1 MKKALTCLL
10 AVAFL
15 YAGAASADVH
25 REVWQCKAEEGKTVE
40 DIQAVNSKWLAW
52 MRKNV
57 DKGIDSGISTAVVG
71 NLEGFLFVDTYPTL
85 DSWSEGRG
93 AQEDNE
99 EMDAIQEEFN
109 EVMSCSQ
116 NSLMRHQPTP

>member
-15 YAGAASADVH
+15 YAGAASADSY

-40 DIQAVNSKWLAW
+40 DIQAVNSTWLAW

-57 DKGIDSGISTAVVG
+57 DKGISSAILTAVVG
-71 NLEGFLFVDTYPTL
+71 NLEGFMFVDTYPTL
-85 DSWSEGRG
+85 DAWSEGRG

-99 EMDAIQEEFN
+99 EMAEIQEAFN
-109 EVMSCSQ
+109 EVMMCKE
-116 NSLMRHQPTP
+116 NSLLEHQPTP

>member
-1 MKKALTCLL
+1 MKRALTCLL

-15 YAGAASADVH
+15 YAGAASADVY
-25 REVWQCKAEEGKTVE
+25 REVWQCKAEEGKSVE
-40 DIQAVNSKWLAW
+40 DIQAVNTKWLAW

-57 DKGIDSGISTAVVG
+57 DKGIDSGISTAIVG